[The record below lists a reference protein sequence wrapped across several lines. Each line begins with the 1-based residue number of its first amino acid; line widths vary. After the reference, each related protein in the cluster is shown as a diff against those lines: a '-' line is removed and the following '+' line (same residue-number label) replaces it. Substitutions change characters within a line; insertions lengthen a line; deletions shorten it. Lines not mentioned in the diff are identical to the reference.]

1 MALRQDLPSRG
12 FESYSPEPENGWA
25 VGFLLFAS
33 VLMVVI
39 GLFHFFAGL
48 AAVISGDFL
57 VVEDDYAYE
66 IDVTV
71 WGIAHMILG
80 LLIAAAGALL
90 VSGKTWPLIVALV
103 LATISAVGG
112 FLSIPNN
119 SAWAILIIALDIG
132 VIWAVTRELANPNR
146 TSAT

>member
-1 MALRQDLPSRG
+1 
-12 FESYSPEPENGWA
+12 
-25 VGFLLFAS
+25 
-33 VLMVVI
+33 
-39 GLFHFFAGL
+39 
-48 AAVISGDFL
+48 
-57 VVEDDYAYE
+57 
-66 IDVTV
+66 
-71 WGIAHMILG
+71 
-80 LLIAAAGALL
+80 
-90 VSGKTWPLIVALV
+90 VALV